1 MPRTTDTPRA
11 VEANGN
17 TPAAT
22 MPRVGAMWPTTHDG
36 LPLALTQA
44 QLAKLLNISERKLE
58 RDRHTGLGPRFCK
71 IGRRILYRREDVLAY
86 LEAHCFASTA
96 EAKRGGR

>member
-1 MPRTTDTPRA
+1 VADNFRR
-11 VEANGN
+11 V
-17 TPAAT
+17 AA
-22 MPRVGAMWPTTHDG
+22 GAE
-36 LPLALTQA
+36 QA

-58 RDRHTGLGPRFCK
+58 RDRHAGHGPRFCK